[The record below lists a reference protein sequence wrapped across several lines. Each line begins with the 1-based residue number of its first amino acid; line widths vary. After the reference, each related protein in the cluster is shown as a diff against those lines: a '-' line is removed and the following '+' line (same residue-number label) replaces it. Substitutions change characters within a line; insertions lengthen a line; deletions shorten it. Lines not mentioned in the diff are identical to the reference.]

1 MAERK
6 LSAILAADVVGFSRL
21 MGDNEERTLKTLTT
35 CREIIAA
42 HVLEHQGRVFGSAG
56 DRVIAEFSSPV
67 EAVRCAVA
75 FQSTLRDRNSS
86 VAEDRRMTFRVGINL
101 GDVIAE
107 EDNLYGD
114 GVNVAARLE
123 GIAEPGGICIS
134 GTTYDHIKNKLT
146 LEYGELGEQALK
158 NIAEPVAAFSVRLD
172 QEVSEQLVE
181 ADGGS
186 VLPADAKPTV
196 RRAIAVLPFQN
207 MSGDPEQEYFSDGIS
222 EDIISVIS
230 RYHWLSVIAR
240 NSSFVYKGKA
250 VDVREVARDLEVDY
264 VLEGSVRKAG
274 SRVRITA
281 QLIEADSGGHLW
293 TERYDRDLDDIFA
306 LQDEIT
312 ETIAASIEPELARS
326 ERQRARRK
334 RADNMDAWDLFQQ
347 AQWQMYQFS
356 KENVASAIS
365 LYQQAIDLDGEFAP
379 AQAGISVAYL
389 VQVISNFTDETKPC
403 IEAALRHG
411 ERAVVLDDQDP
422 FCRYALGRAFAF
434 SFQPAKA
441 ERELKRAIELNPSYA
456 QAYHGLAQ
464 SYLMTGDGD
473 WEVSLE
479 LLNDAIRLSPSDPLL
494 WAFEQMK
501 GGVLLNLERDDE
513 AMEWYQKAASHPN
526 AGFWAFLGLAA
537 CHSLKGEQAQAEAEL
552 ARALGMNPGLSKAY
566 FDETFP
572 DALSRFKDALVVAG
586 LK

>member
-56 DRVIAEFSSPV
+56 DSVIAEFSSPV

-123 GIAEPGGICIS
+123 AIAEPGGICIS

-172 QEVSEQLVE
+172 REVSEQLVE
-181 ADGGS
+181 AGGGS
-186 VLPADAKPTV
+186 APPADAKPTV

-365 LYQQAIDLDGEFAP
+365 LYQQAIDLDDEFAP

-389 VQVISNFTDETKPC
+389 VQVISNFTDEPKPC

-552 ARALGMNPGLSKAY
+552 ARALEMNPGLSKAY

-586 LK
+586 LT